1 MPSTPPI
8 TRESLATI
16 PLCYA
21 TCSLGKPTDSLRAR
35 LQAISAAGFAHI
47 EFSFP
52 DLLSHASASTGKDVA
67 ADDYD
72 TLCRVTEKE
81 IKPMLEE
88 LNLKVFIL
96 QPFAEFEGWAEGSEE
111 WKDAWKRVE
120 GWIRIMMAVGTDT
133 LQVGSS
139 DAEKID
145 TSQKKLVGDLQ
156 KLCDRLKKEGFRVAY
171 ENWCW
176 STHAPNW
183 KQAWKLIEAVD
194 RDNMGYN
201 PDSFQI
207 AGAEWADPTAQ
218 DGLVEAASD
227 SERNKRFEASLEEL
241 ATTIPGDKIY
251 FYQISDAY
259 RVQPPLEKKTI
270 DGLRPRGRWS
280 GAYRPVPYSDG
291 YLPVEQVTRAV
302 LRTGFRGIFSLE
314 VFDGGKEGKGK
325 EVDFGEFAQDA
336 MLSVQK
342 LLDAVAEDGP
352 CVAEST

>member
-1 MPSTPPI
+1 
-8 TRESLATI
+8 
-16 PLCYA
+16 
-21 TCSLGKPTDSLRAR
+21 
-35 LQAISAAGFAHI
+35 
-47 EFSFP
+47 
-52 DLLSHASASTGKDVA
+52 
-67 ADDYD
+67 
-72 TLCRVTEKE
+72 
-81 IKPMLEE
+81 
-88 LNLKVFIL
+88 
-96 QPFAEFEGWAEGSEE
+96 
-111 WKDAWKRVE
+111 
-120 GWIRIMMAVGTDT
+120 
-133 LQVGSS
+133 
-139 DAEKID
+139 
-145 TSQKKLVGDLQ
+145 
-156 KLCDRLKKEGFRVAY
+156 
-171 ENWCW
+171 
-176 STHAPNW
+176 
-183 KQAWKLIEAVD
+183 
-194 RDNMGYN
+194 MGYN

>member
-1 MPSTPPI
+1 MSRRRHP
-8 TRESLATI
+8 
-16 PLCYA
+16 
-21 TCSLGKPTDSLRAR
+21 DRAR
-35 LQAISAAGFAHI
+35 LGKLTLGLSAG
-47 EFSFP
+47 
-52 DLLSHASASTGKDVA
+52 
-67 ADDYD
+67 
-72 TLCRVTEKE
+72 
-81 IKPMLEE
+81 
-88 LNLKVFIL
+88 
-96 QPFAEFEGWAEGSEE
+96 
-111 WKDAWKRVE
+111 
-120 GWIRIMMAVGTDT
+120 
-133 LQVGSS
+133 
-139 DAEKID
+139 
-145 TSQKKLVGDLQ
+145 
-156 KLCDRLKKEGFRVAY
+156 
-171 ENWCW
+171 

-194 RDNMGYN
+194 RDNIGYN

-352 CVAEST
+352 CGAEST